1 MKRIALLT
9 TFAAWSIASISA
21 AHAQTAA
28 PDAQSAEAFYT
39 GKQVKMIVATGPG
52 GGYDIYGRLIAR
64 HIGRHIPGKPN
75 VVVVNMPGASSMT
88 AANYLANIAPR
99 DGTELLMIVQ
109 ALPMV
114 QVAGS
119 ANVRFDLGKFNWIGN
134 MSDSANVLI
143 AWHTSGLK
151 TMEDV
156 RRKELLVGST
166 TPGSIGGIY
175 PVLMNQVLGTKL
187 KVINGYESGDAIDLA
202 IERGE
207 VQGRA
212 GIGWAGLKSARS
224 SWIRDHKVS
233 VIVQTG
239 LQKEPDLQDVPLM
252 TDLARNDT
260 ERQVLNFYSSL
271 VALGRAITTGSGV
284 PADRVKALRK
294 AFDDAVA
301 DPLLIADAEK
311 TGLEVRG
318 LGGEKLQ
325 KVVETMVSTPK
336 DVLQLDASML
346 DAK

>member
-1 MKRIALLT
+1 MNCRIVALATLT
-9 TFAAWSIASISA
+9 AGAAL
-21 AHAQTAA
+21 AA
-28 PDAQSAEAFYT
+28 PHARAQDVSPEAFYA
-39 GKQVKMIVATGPG
+39 GKQVKMVVGTGPG

-64 HIGRHIPGKPN
+64 HIGKHIPGKPN
-75 VVVVNMPGASSMT
+75 VVIVNMPGAASMN
-88 AANYLANIAPR
+88 AANYLANIAPK
-99 DGTELLMIVQ
+99 DGTEMLMIVQ
-109 ALPMV
+109 ALPMM
-114 QVAGS
+114 QVSGAT
-119 ANVRFDLGKFNWIGN
+119 NVRFDLGKFNWIGN

-156 RRKELLVGST
+156 RTKELLVGST
-166 TPGSIGGIY
+166 TPSSIGGIY

-202 IERGE
+202 MERGE

-224 SWIRDHKVS
+224 SWLKENKVT

-252 TDLARNDT
+252 TDLARNDN

-271 VALGRAITTGSGV
+271 VALGRAITPGPGV

-301 DPLLIADAEK
+301 DPALIADADK

-325 KVVETMVSTPK
+325 KVVETMVATPK
-336 DVLQLDASML
+336 ELLHLDASML